1 MMLDFTGQPAIFGS
15 GPLVYTEYFNQYL
28 ENRSMEDIRFPP
40 IKQDKKLTPKIRR
53 TL

>member
-28 ENRSMEDIRFPP
+28 ENRSMEDIRFFVYDKP
-40 IKQDKKLTPKIRR
+40 IGPIIN
-53 TL
+53 